1 MKTSKN
7 TYTNQLAA
15 VMNAADKKKL
25 PAQISALAASLVRG
39 KDLK

>member
-7 TYTNQLAA
+7 TYTNQLAK
-15 VMNAADKKKL
+15 VMPRQNGT
-25 PAQISALAASLVRG
+25 PSQISALAASLVRG